1 MLAAHAERGVLAAPG
16 LLAGKGADYAAN
28 GISKSFG
35 GVTVLRDVT
44 VRFSPGEVHSLI
56 GENGAGKSTLL
67 KVMAGLYPADAG
79 ELVLD
84 GKPLPPLSPRDAQRH
99 GIYLVPQEPRLMP
112 DLSVAENLY
121 LGALPTTRSGRVD
134 WRLMN
139 DTTGELVAAVGL
151 RTDPRV
157 PAGRLSLAQQQ
168 LLECARALSR
178 GCGTIFFDEPTSPLT
193 AHDAERLFDVMRQ
206 LREAGLTLAFIS
218 HRLDEI
224 EAVSDRITVLR
235 DGAVVARAERG
246 GWTRQGLVTAMIGRE
261 LIVTR
266 RARPSGAAGSPVAAP
281 GSQPTAAGSTETTAG
296 QSLSAAAAA
305 GPEPP
310 PAAPGAVVLEV
321 TDLFSPPE
329 VNGMSVRVRAG
340 EIVGLAG
347 LVGSGRTEFAETLFG
362 IRHTA
367 GGRATVNGRDITGAS
382 PRRCIDAGLIYLA
395 EDRGRHGI
403 FADVDIT
410 RNATSAITGR
420 LPKVARTL
428 LRPWQEQELARTA
441 AQEMDVRA
449 ASLGAPMKTL
459 SGGNQQKALLARW
472 MLAKPIVAIFD
483 EPTRGVD
490 IGAKESIYA
499 IIESLAASGLA
510 ALVISSELEE
520 LVRLCD
526 RVYAVYEG
534 RVTGE
539 LAGDAITLEALG
551 QLAVGA

>member
-1 MLAAHAERGVLAAPG
+1 MVAAHADRGVLAAPG
-16 LLAGKGADYAAN
+16 LLAGTGADYVAR
-28 GISKSFG
+28 GLSKSFG

-44 VRFSPGEVHSLI
+44 IRFSPGEIHSVI

-67 KVMAGLYPADAG
+67 KIMAGMYPADTG

-84 GKPLPPLSPRDAQRH
+84 DKPLPPLSPRDAQRH
-99 GIYLVPQEPRLMP
+99 GIYLVPQDPRLMP

-121 LGALPTTRSGRVD
+121 LGALPTRSGRVA

-139 DTTGELVAAVGL
+139 DTTGELIAAVGL
-151 RTDPRV
+151 RADPRV

-193 AHDAERLFDVMRQ
+193 AHDAGRLFEVMRQ
-206 LREAGLTLAFIS
+206 LRDGGLTLAFIS

-224 EAVSDRITVLR
+224 EAISDRITVLR

-246 GWTRQGLVTAMIGRE
+246 GWTREGLVTAMIGRE
-261 LIVTR
+261 LTVTR
-266 RARPSGAAGSPVAAP
+266 RTRSPGAPGGGSP
-281 GSQPTAAGSTETTAG
+281 
-296 QSLSAAAAA
+296 AAADGATPT
-305 GPEPP
+305 GM
-310 PAAPGAVVLEV
+310 APGAIMLEV
-321 TDLFSPPE
+321 ENLVSPPE

-362 IRHTA
+362 IRPAA
-367 GGRATVNGRDITGAS
+367 GGTVRVNGRDITGAS
-382 PRRCIDAGLIYLA
+382 PRACIEAGLIYLA

-403 FADVDIT
+403 FADVEIT
-410 RNATSAITGR
+410 RNTTSAIMSR
-420 LPKVARTL
+420 LPKVARTI
-428 LRPWQEQELARTA
+428 LRPWQEQELAQA
-441 AQEMDVRA
+441 AAREMDVRA
-449 ASLGAPMKTL
+449 TSIAAAMKTL

-499 IIESLAASGLA
+499 IIESLAGNGLA

-520 LVRLCD
+520 LVRICD
-526 RVYAVYEG
+526 RVYSVYEG

-539 LAGDAITLEALG
+539 LAGDAITLNRPGE
-551 QLAVGA
+551 LAVGA